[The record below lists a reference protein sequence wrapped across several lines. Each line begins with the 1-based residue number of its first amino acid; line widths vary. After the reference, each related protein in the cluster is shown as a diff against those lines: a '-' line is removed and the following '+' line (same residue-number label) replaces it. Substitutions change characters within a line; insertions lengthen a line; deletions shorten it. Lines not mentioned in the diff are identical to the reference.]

1 MPSNKTIVAG
11 VVAAGVGAVIGY
23 WIYRKLNPKNK
34 CKVIFVVGGP
44 GSGKGT
50 QCKLIADKYGYS
62 HLSAGDL
69 LREERN
75 SKSELADMINQI
87 LVDGKLV
94 PSEITTKLLLNAM
107 QRCENNKF
115 LIDGFPRSQ
124 ENMDCW
130 EKMAPATVE
139 LQFLLQLECPE
150 SVMLER
156 LLERGKT
163 SGRND
168 DNEESIKKRFHTSN
182 AMGAPVIDHFRSTG
196 QLRVVDSNRPPADV
210 FHDICVHID
219 SAHWSNSL

>member
-1 MPSNKTIVAG
+1 MPSTKTIVAG
-11 VVAAGVGAVIGY
+11 LVAAGVSAAVGY
-23 WIYRKLNPKNK
+23 FIYRKLNPKNK

-50 QCKLIADKYGYS
+50 QCKLITEKYGYS

-75 SKSELADMINQI
+75 TKSELADMINQI
-87 LVDGKLV
+87 LIDGKLV
-94 PSEITTKLLLNAM
+94 PSEITTTLLLNAM
-107 QRCENNKF
+107 KKCENNKF

-130 EKMAPATVE
+130 EKLAPSTVE
-139 LQFLLQLECPE
+139 VQFLLELDCPE
-150 SVMLER
+150 SVMLAR

-168 DNEESIKKRFHTSN
+168 DNEESIKKRFHTAN
-182 AMGAPVIDHFRSTG
+182 AMSAPVIDHYRSTG
-196 QLRVVDSNRPPADV
+196 QLRVVDSNRPPNDV
-210 FHDICVHID
+210 FTDICVHID
-219 SAHWSNSL
+219 SANWKH